1 MISDKSELAE
11 EIKKFK
17 QMNLVSIP
25 MLRQYAEEV
34 KPLDIIDAL
43 SRYDVRKVR
52 FWDEKNK
59 ARYTRDGD

>member
-43 SRYDVRKVR
+43 SRYEVRKVR
-52 FWDEKNK
+52 FWDENNK
-59 ARYTRDGD
+59 TRYTRDGD